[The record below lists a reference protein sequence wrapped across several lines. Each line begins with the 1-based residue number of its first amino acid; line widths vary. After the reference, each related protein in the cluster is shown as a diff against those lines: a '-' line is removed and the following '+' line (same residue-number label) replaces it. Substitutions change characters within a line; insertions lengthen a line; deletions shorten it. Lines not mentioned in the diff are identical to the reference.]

1 MDIAGLR
8 VAVVHDWLTGMRGGE
23 KVLEAILELTPGADL
38 FTLFHYPGS
47 VSPAIEQHRIVTS
60 RLQKLAP
67 AAGDY
72 RRLLPFFPAAVAA
85 WNFAG
90 YDLVVS
96 SSHCVAKGVDPAGA
110 PHVCYC
116 HTPMRYIWDRFD
128 DYFPP
133 ERPALRLV
141 AGIVSRF
148 LREWDVK
155 TATRV
160 GRWVANSEFVRGR
173 IRTYY
178 GADAS
183 VVHPFVDD
191 AYLAA
196 PLETTRE
203 DFHLVVSALVPYK
216 RIEVAIDAAAIAGR
230 RLVVIGDGPHR
241 AGLEARAS
249 GRVEF
254 LGHRSD
260 DELRVFM
267 GRARSLLYP
276 GVEDFGIT
284 AIEAMAV
291 GTPVVARAEGGAL
304 DSVVDGETGVL
315 SRGEDARSLAAAMLR
330 AEELTW
336 DRARIRARAASFS
349 RERFKTE
356 MRGEI
361 ELAMGDAA

>member
-1 MDIAGLR
+1 MDLASLR

-23 KVLEAILELTPGADL
+23 KVLEAILELVPGADL
-38 FTLFHYPGS
+38 YTLFHYPGT
-47 VSPAIEQHRIVTS
+47 VSDAIERHRIITS
-60 RLQKLAP
+60 PLQKFAA

-72 RRLLPFFPAAVAA
+72 RRLLPFFPAAVAV

-128 DYFPP
+128 DYFPR
-133 ERPALRLV
+133 EKPALRLAAGVV
-141 AGIVSRF
+141 ARF
-148 LREWDVK
+148 LRRWDVDS
-155 TATRV
+155 ASRV

-173 IRTYY
+173 ILRYY
-178 GADAS
+178 GAKAS

-191 AYLAA
+191 AYLAS
-196 PLETTRE
+196 PLEARR
-203 DFHLVVSALVPYK
+203 DDYHLVVSALVPYK

-241 AGLEARAS
+241 ASLEQRAA
-249 GRVEF
+249 GRAEF

-260 DELRVFM
+260 DELRGWM
-267 GRARSLLYP
+267 GRAQSLLYP

-284 AIEAMAV
+284 AIEAMAC

-304 DSVVDGETGVL
+304 DSVIDGKTGVL
-315 SRGEDARSLAAAMLR
+315 SVGDDARALAAAM
-330 AEELTW
+330 
-336 DRARIRARAASFS
+336 ARSETVEWNREAIREHAASFS
-349 RERFKTE
+349 RERFKAG
-356 MRGEI
+356 MASEI
-361 ELAMGDAA
+361 RLAMGDAA